1 MLQHQH
7 VIEQQHLKTI
17 LGRLQIPEYL
27 FYKEYMPLEYKLG
40 IKYQSKQHKN
50 TTLFHGLKNNLICT
64 SPFKVSFLNYSKS
77 RVGGCGCIEYFTKRI
92 LIHKLE
98 CSYNET

>member
-27 FYKEYMPLEYKLG
+27 VYIKYMPLEYKLG
-40 IKYQSKQHKN
+40 IKYQTKQHKT
-50 TTLFHGLKNNLICT
+50 TTLFMALEISSYVL
-64 SPFKVSFLNYSKS
+64 KVSFLNYSKS

-98 CSYNET
+98 CNHNKT